1 MQFLIE
7 AEHPPHLCPASNE
20 AVRKLASEGGEGMP
34 ALGEKLGVK
43 LNATYVPM
51 TNHKV
56 FVAVEADNIDAVRE
70 FAFQGR
76 LSQWNT
82 VEIYLVSTLAEAI
95 ERVQELPTLY

>member
-7 AEHPPHLCPASNE
+7 AHHPPDLCPAANAE
-20 AVRKLASEGGEGMP
+20 IRKLASEGGQEMP
-34 ALGEKLGVK
+34 ALGERLGVK

-70 FAFQGR
+70 FSFQGR

-82 VEIYLVSTLAEAI
+82 VEIYLVSTLEEAI
-95 ERVQELPTLY
+95 QRVQELPTVY

>member
-1 MQFLIE
+1 MQFLI
-7 AEHPPHLCPASNE
+7 AGEHPPDLCPASN
-20 AVRKLASEGGEGMP
+20 AAIRKLASEGGQVMP

-56 FVAVEADNIDAVRE
+56 FVAVEADSIEAVRE

-82 VEIYLVSTLAEAI
+82 VEIYLVSTLEEAM
-95 ERVQELPTLY
+95 ERVQEIPTVY